1 MTWAI
6 VALWIGWK
14 VMGSPHA
21 SGITLQMTIPFA
33 AVGIPVSFPCC
44 IKCVEWAE
52 LYAHLYI
59 GASGRSSCSADSVFA
74 EHISHYYEYL
84 RLHLVLGLREAYTY
98 LVPIVHFV
106 ASPGSDYAKTHA
118 STFIFAMQASCRLRA
133 FDVLSSIV
141 QNMLSRAAEVEGI
154 ETAVAYA
161 DHCSSLLSQ
170 RPHQGMFSSTCP

>member
-1 MTWAI
+1 
-6 VALWIGWK
+6 
-14 VMGSPHA
+14 MGSPHA

-33 AVGIPVSFPCC
+33 AVGNPLFFPCC

-59 GASGRSSCSADSVFA
+59 RASGRSGCSADSVFA
-74 EHISHYYEYL
+74 RGMKVFAVSEHISHCYEYL

-118 STFIFAMQASCRLRA
+118 SIFIFTMQASCRLRA

-170 RPHQGMFSSTCP
+170 RPHQGMLSSTCP